1 VMFKEVVERFLKG
14 DFAYKSR
21 QPQSITISKVIAER
35 EGKQCVPPVIEILPK
50 SFINAFVIS
59 EDAKTDALKKWP
71 NSVMAPI
78 EKPYAVK
85 NPYALFLANWYI
97 YLEEEVN
104 VGYIYAAITFGNVP
118 VLPSFFREE
127 FGECCVYYNAEL
139 LYPNYRFSLV
149 DFYKTIRNVF
159 KNERLYFSKIN
170 CLLDLVSG

>member
-1 VMFKEVVERFLKG
+1 
-14 DFAYKSR
+14 
-21 QPQSITISKVIAER
+21 
-35 EGKQCVPPVIEILPK
+35 
-50 SFINAFVIS
+50 
-59 EDAKTDALKKWP
+59 
-71 NSVMAPI
+71 MAPI

-149 DFYKTIRNVF
+149 DFYKTINNVF

-170 CLLDLVSG
+170 CLLDLVSR